1 MNKRD
6 PFCKNRIN
14 LEIALR
20 LRLTMQ
26 ILCHD
31 RSEVPNK
38 RAHPAYPN
46 QPNRTEPP
54 KILTEPYP
62 TQPKPKPNLEWAW
75 GMRETILLRWAK
87 SGTVQQRCDELV
99 SMDYCQGR
107 QEYLPLYPASAKPPD
122 LCYCQSYPY
131 QIWHTASA
139 TIITA
144 RVYFK
149 FQLPRPKR
157 GI

>member
-1 MNKRD
+1 MEQRERKGRGKYIQNTIGNLVLYFLKSIYVYYIRYRVDAVAVPLPVWKRAHLPCQYQLPGAPMNKRD

-38 RAHPAYPN
+38 RAHAAYPN

-62 TQPKPKPNLEWAW
+62 TQPKPKPNLEWA
-75 GMRETILLRWAK
+75 
-87 SGTVQQRCDELV
+87 
-99 SMDYCQGR
+99 
-107 QEYLPLYPASAKPPD
+107 
-122 LCYCQSYPY
+122 
-131 QIWHTASA
+131 
-139 TIITA
+139 
-144 RVYFK
+144 
-149 FQLPRPKR
+149 
-157 GI
+157 